1 VYPKT
6 CAECGGRVHASRD
19 AIPFEIRG
27 ESVLV
32 EGVDHGR
39 CDNCGEAYLTL
50 AATEQLQQEAVRLL
64 REAHGLLSPQEIRDI
79 RRSLGLSQAAF
90 EAVLGVG
97 AKTVVRWEKG
107 TVFQSVTADRL
118 MRLIRHRPE
127 LAATL
132 TSGQLYAAPQGCPD
146 SAGAFPAR
154 AHG

>member
-1 VYPKT
+1 MYPKT
-6 CAECGGRVHASRD
+6 CAECGGRVDVSHD
-19 AIPFEIRG
+19 PIPFEIRG

-32 EGVDHGR
+32 EGVDHG
-39 CDNCGEAYLTL
+39 CCNVCGEVYLTL
-50 AATEQLQQEAVRLL
+50 AATEHLQQEAVGLL

-97 AKTVVRWEKG
+97 AKTVVRWENG
-107 TVFQSVTADRL
+107 AVFQSATADRL

-132 TSGQLYAAPQGCPD
+132 TSGQLYAAPLRGPD
-146 SAGAFPAR
+146 SASAPPAR
-154 AHG
+154 ARG